1 MNYIA
6 HLIHDDMF
14 LAVVS
19 YLSIG
24 LVCLLYFFYR
34 ERKWERDLAQFE
46 IKPVKNQEASM
57 PQYRPGTFS
66 INSNSNKIVV
76 VAALNEEMQ
85 VIAGQ
90 PLEPELAFENGTSS
104 ISPAGHSKQHSA
116 TILPFKRVRQRS
128 SAVSR
133 HQQES

>member
-1 MNYIA
+1 MDYIA

-34 ERKWERDLAQFE
+34 EKKWEQDLAQFE
-46 IKPVKNQEASM
+46 IKPVSHPESSL
-57 PQYRPGTFS
+57 PPYRPGTFS
-66 INSNSNKIVV
+66 INSNSHKIVV

-85 VIAGQ
+85 VVAGQ
-90 PLEPELAFENGTSS
+90 PLAPEQKLDNAPDG
-104 ISPAGHSKQHSA
+104 ISPAGHKKQPSA

-128 SAVSR
+128 PAASR
-133 HQQES
+133 HQGN

>member
-1 MNYIA
+1 MDYID

-34 ERKWERDLAQFE
+34 EKKWEQDLAQFE
-46 IKPVKNQEASM
+46 IKPVSHPENSI

-66 INSNSNKIVV
+66 INNNSHKIVA

-85 VIAGQ
+85 VVAGQ
-90 PLEPELAFENGTSS
+90 PLAPERKFDNAPDG
-104 ISPAGHSKQHSA
+104 ISPAGHNKQPSA

-128 SAVSR
+128 SVSR
-133 HQQES
+133 PQGH